1 MATKIPCISCS
12 VRSLIYYTNR
22 SYLSKRSDQRTLSW
36 SALKPYEK
44 RCFFICWD
52 VCVCCSNYLIVHSAL
67 VGSSVPVNWLIP
79 CIVAY
84 RPANDWNSIS
94 DLTSDFQKSVVF
106 TGVVRVIAMVMR
118 KDRIFNTTIIYFT
131 FTTLEC

>member
-1 MATKIPCISCS
+1 MSTKIPCVSCYR
-12 VRSLIYYTNR
+12 RSLIYNTNG
-22 SYLSKRSDQRTLSW
+22 SYLSKRSNQRTFSR

-44 RCFFICWD
+44 RCFFICCD
-52 VCVCCSNYLIVHSAL
+52 VSICSSYYLIVYSAL
-67 VGSSVPVNWLIP
+67 VCSSIPVNWLIA

-84 RPANDWNSIS
+84 RPAKDWNSIS

-118 KDRIFNTTIIYFT
+118 KERIFNTAIIYFT
-131 FTTLEC
+131 FTNLEW